1 MINKNN
7 LKPSYFVHH
16 LSLAVGLVLVW
27 RGVWY
32 VLDEIDAIFF
42 GGYSGWTG
50 LIGILVGI
58 AVLYL
63 PDRDLKELD
72 KL

>member
-1 MINKNN
+1 MTNN
-7 LKPSYFVHH
+7 NSKPSYFVHH
-16 LSLAVGLVLVW
+16 LSLAIGLVLVW

-32 VLDEIDAIFF
+32 VLDEIDKIFF

-50 LIGILVGI
+50 LLGILLGVI
-58 AVLYL
+58 ILYF

>member
-16 LSLAVGLVLVW
+16 LSLVIGLVLVW
-27 RGVWY
+27 RGIWL
-32 VLDEIDAIFF
+32 VLDEIDKIFF
-42 GGYSGWTG
+42 GGYGGWTG
-50 LIGILVGI
+50 LLGVIIGLAIL
-58 AVLYL
+58 YF

>member
-16 LSLAVGLVLVW
+16 LSLVVGLVLVW
-27 RGVWY
+27 RGIWL
-32 VLDEIDAIFF
+32 VLDEVDLIFF
-42 GGYSGWTG
+42 DGYSGWTG
-50 LIGILVGI
+50 LLGVIIGL
-58 AVLYL
+58 AVLYF
-63 PDRDLKELD
+63 PDKDLKELD

>member
-7 LKPSYFVHH
+7 LKPSYFAHH
-16 LSLAVGLVLVW
+16 LGLTIGLVLVW
-27 RGVWY
+27 RGIWL
-32 VLDEIDAIFF
+32 VLDAVDEAFF
-42 GGYSGWTG
+42 DGYSGWTG
-50 LIGILVGI
+50 LLGILLGVI
-58 AVLYL
+58 ILYF